1 MAGERVRESD
11 QGDGSASTA
20 KIRDSCNA
28 CSQQKIKCGR
38 EKPACERCASKGLT
52 CEYSVSRRNGKRAR
66 SVLTDPSLFFGR
78 SPGCQPAD
86 DFESIDFTF
95 NHQDTTI
102 FNDENTIICTPSTR
116 EDINMQSYFEPHA
129 FDGFNRGVGDF
140 GDCILS
146 ASNPSSNAS
155 SNSTDIPICQSLST
169 YFGSGQPDDVQLGRP
184 CTMPA
189 SIQSPGRS
197 DRRMSLKQPLVPAH
211 HSGRPHDCTA
221 VALQIASN
229 MHVATKTCNVSRNP
243 APENGRRNRLE
254 EESHDINA
262 VLHRNREAIQHLS
275 RVLDCPCS
283 LDTSCILACY
293 LAMLKLCVW
302 YAAAAGLD
310 SSHFADTADLV
321 VARPIFMGS
330 IALNNDAHR
339 LVRASVVLQEIR
351 AQAQPLAARLTKH
364 QKPEAGASETATVPL
379 PETLATTTYA
389 SMLEHRLSVLCDG
402 IGKIIA
408 RAN

>member
-1 MAGERVRESD
+1 
-11 QGDGSASTA
+11 
-20 KIRDSCNA
+20 
-28 CSQQKIKCGR
+28 
-38 EKPACERCASKGLT
+38 
-52 CEYSVSRRNGKRAR
+52 
-66 SVLTDPSLFFGR
+66 
-78 SPGCQPAD
+78 
-86 DFESIDFTF
+86 
-95 NHQDTTI
+95 
-102 FNDENTIICTPSTR
+102 
-116 EDINMQSYFEPHA
+116 
-129 FDGFNRGVGDF
+129 
-140 GDCILS
+140 
-146 ASNPSSNAS
+146 
-155 SNSTDIPICQSLST
+155 
-169 YFGSGQPDDVQLGRP
+169 
-184 CTMPA
+184 
-189 SIQSPGRS
+189 
-197 DRRMSLKQPLVPAH
+197 
-211 HSGRPHDCTA
+211 
-221 VALQIASN
+221 
-229 MHVATKTCNVSRNP
+229 MHVATKMCMVSRNL
-243 APENGRRNRLE
+243 APDNVRRNRLE

-293 LAMLKLCVW
+293 LAMFKLCVW

-364 QKPEAGASETATVPL
+364 QKPEDGTSETATVPS